1 VDAYTT
7 ELNESGVEGWWTLKV
22 ISPAGLK
29 LEYHYKS
36 QSQAKFMAAVF
47 ALGPTTLPPPGR
59 IEFPQREKRKV
70 RRHRARMANVT
81 AQELDTALDAIA
93 G

>member
-7 ELNESGVEGWWTLKV
+7 ELKESGVEGWWTLKV
-22 ISPAGLK
+22 ISAAGLT

-47 ALGPTTLPPPGR
+47 ALGPTTLPPAGR
-59 IEFPQREKRKV
+59 IEFPAREKRKV
-70 RRHRARMANVT
+70 RRHRVRMANVT